1 VITTGPANARLSTLA
16 AARILSDAHRACMD
30 GAKVVI
36 VNLHCGDQNVARPSS
51 FQFTLTRSP
60 DITAIADQHVHI
72 IQTIR
77 ILNGKLV
84 VLGR

>member
-1 VITTGPANARLSTLA
+1 MSSGPAASSSRS
-16 AARILSDAHRACMD
+16 
-30 GAKVVI
+30 
-36 VNLHCGDQNVARPSS
+36 RP
-51 FQFTLTRSP
+51 RSP
-60 DITAIADQHVHI
+60 AHPLTAIADQHVHI